1 MPLAI
6 AILVG
11 IGLGYACRGRLAG
24 LGNVNVGHP
33 AMILGLFVIQAI
45 ARGRY
50 SEHGFGVWGLP
61 VWGLASVALAMLTVA
76 SRNRGLRLVGAGVL
90 SNLLV
95 VFANGK
101 MPVAIPH
108 AAADLLEASQLAFY
122 APVSPATHLVWLGDV
137 LQFPSAQVSVL
148 LSVGDVL
155 LMVGVAVT
163 IIEAMVGHESG
174 SLAEA
179 DRTEAK

>member
-6 AILVG
+6 AILAG
-11 IGLGYACRGRLAG
+11 IGLGYACRGRLSG

-33 AMILGLFVIQAI
+33 AVILGLFVVQAI

-61 VWGLASVALAMLTVA
+61 VWGFASVALAVLTVV
-76 SRNRGLRLVGAGVL
+76 SRNRGLHLVGAGVL
-90 SNLLV
+90 LNLLV

-101 MPVAIPH
+101 MPVALPH
-108 AAADLLEASQLAFY
+108 TSVELLEASQLAFY
-122 APVSPATHLVWLGDV
+122 APVSSATHLVWLGDI
-137 LQFPSAQVSVL
+137 LPFPSAQVSAL
-148 LSVGDVL
+148 LSAGDVL

-163 IIEAMVGHESG
+163 ILEAMVGHEHT
-174 SLAEA
+174 EA
-179 DRTEAK
+179 DHMEVG